1 MSNSTRLYRSR
12 THRVFGGVAGGLADY
27 FNVDVILM
35 RLLFVIVFFAGG
47 GGVIIYIVLWII
59 TPDSPLIT
67 PPPHSQN
74 SSENSH
80 YANNPDISDATIV
93 DDRKKKENNN
103 RTFIVGISLILVGF
117 LFLLNS
123 MMPQLIIINLWPL
136 ILIIVGVMLIVNET
150 KLTKTINNNESSK
163 TESHEV

>member
-74 SSENSH
+74 SSENSN

-103 RTFIVGISLILVGF
+103 RTFIVGIALILIGF

-163 TESHEV
+163 TESHEI